1 MQPNLATADA
11 TPGDPAFVAEVRA
24 WLAANLPDDIR
35 ERWLNG
41 SALFTVPEDARRWQR
56 ILHSRGW
63 AAPHWPAE
71 YGGPGWDVRRQHLF
85 EMTCAEAGAPPVMA
99 TGTFM
104 IGPVLMKFGT
114 PEQKVRFLPRVL
126 ACDDYWCQGYSEPG
140 SGSDLASLKTRA
152 ERDGDHYV
160 VNGSKI
166 WTSHA
171 HAADWM
177 FALVRTSTEGKPQQ
191 GISFLM
197 LPMTTP
203 GISVRPLITIG
214 NDHEL
219 NQVFF
224 DDVRVPVSLRVGDE
238 NDGWTVAKYLLEFE
252 RGGNFSGSWLMANL
266 VRLRGLARLSGANR
280 DPAFRQRVAEAE
292 IEAETLQIG
301 SLRMLSRLSA
311 GGNPGPESSVAK
323 LRGSEVNEL
332 VTELTMMAA
341 GEFAIPLAPFDAAN
355 APGPHRPEEVEAA
368 NRYFENRAMSI
379 MGGSSEVQKN
389 ILAKVVLGL

>member
-1 MQPNLATADA
+1 MPNTAATDDA
-11 TPGDPAFVAEVRA
+11 AFVAEVRS

-56 ILHSRGW
+56 ILHTQGW
-63 AAPHWPAE
+63 AAPHWPTE

-99 TGTFM
+99 TGTHM

-114 PEQKVRFLPRVL
+114 PEQKARFLPRVL

-140 SGSDLASLKTRA
+140 SGSDLAALSTRA
-152 ERDGDHYV
+152 VREGDEYV
-160 VNGSKI
+160 INGSKI

-171 HAADWM
+171 HAADWI
-177 FALVRTSTEGKPQQ
+177 FALVRTSTEGKPQA
-191 GISFLM
+191 GISFIM
-197 LPMTTP
+197 FPMGTP

-224 DDVRVPVSLRVGDE
+224 DDVRVPVSLRIGEE

-252 RGGNFSGSWLMANL
+252 RGGNFYGGWLATNL
-266 VRLRGLARLSGANR
+266 VRLNRLASLTGADQ
-280 DPAFRQRVAEAE
+280 DPAFLRRMAEAR
-292 IEAETLQIG
+292 IEAETLHVG
-301 SLRMLSRLSA
+301 SQRLLSRMEA
-311 GGNPGPESSVAK
+311 GGNSGPESSAAK

-332 VTELTMMAA
+332 VSELTMMAA
-341 GEFAIPLAPFDAAN
+341 GAYAIPHAPFDAAN

-368 NRYFENRAMSI
+368 NRYFENRAMTI

>member
-1 MQPNLATADA
+1 MQDTATMDDGAFLAT
-11 TPGDPAFVAEVRA
+11 VRA
-24 WLAANLPDDIR
+24 WLKDNLPDDIR
-35 ERWLNG
+35 TRWLNG
-41 SALFTVPEDARRWQR
+41 SALFTIPEDAIRWQR

-63 AAPHWPAE
+63 AAPHWPVE
-71 YGGPGWDVRRQHLF
+71 HGGPGWSVARQYAF
-85 EMTCAEAGAPPVMA
+85 EMECARAGAPPVMA
-99 TGTFM
+99 TGTHM

-114 PEQKVRFLPRVL
+114 PEQQARFLPRVL

-152 ERDGDHYV
+152 VRDDGEYV

-171 HAADWM
+171 HAAGWM
-177 FALVRTSTEGKPQQ
+177 FALVRTGDYPKPQQ

-197 LPMTTP
+197 LPMDTP
-203 GISVRPLITIG
+203 GITVRPLITIG

-224 DDVRVPVSLRVGDE
+224 DDVRVPADYCVGAED
-238 NDGWTVAKYLLEFE
+238 DRWTVAKYLLEFE
-252 RGGNFSGSWLMANL
+252 RGGNFYGGWLAANL
-266 VRLRGLARLSGANR
+266 VRLRALAAVSGADS
-280 DPAFRQRVAEAE
+280 DPAFRRRMAEAE
-292 IEAETLQIG
+292 VESETIAIG
-301 SLRMLSRLSA
+301 SLRLLSRLTA
-311 GGNPGPESSVAK
+311 GGNPGPESSAAK
-323 LRGSEVNEL
+323 LRGSEVNQL

-341 GEFAIPLAPFDAAN
+341 GEYAAPQRPFDSLN
-355 APGPHRPEEVEAA
+355 APGPHLAEEVDAA
-368 NRYFENRAMSI
+368 NRYFEARAISI

>member
-1 MQPNLATADA
+1 MRNQTEID
-11 TPGDPAFVAEVRA
+11 DSAFVANVQA
-24 WLAANLPDDIR
+24 WLTANLPDDIR

-41 SALFTVPEDARRWQR
+41 SALFTVPEDAQRWQR
-56 ILHSRGW
+56 ILHTNGW

-71 YGGPGWDVRRQHLF
+71 YGGTGWNVRRLHLF
-85 EMTCAEAGAPPVMA
+85 EMTCAKAGAPPVMA
-99 TGTFM
+99 TGTHM
-104 IGPVLMKFGT
+104 IGPVLMRFGT
-114 PEQKVRFLPRVL
+114 PEQKARFLPRVL

-140 SGSDLASLKTRA
+140 SGSDLAALSTRA
-152 ERDGDHYV
+152 VRDGNEYV

-171 HAADWM
+171 HAANWI
-177 FALVRTSTEGKPQQ
+177 FALVRTSTEGKPQA

-197 LPMTTP
+197 FPMDTP

-224 DDVRVPVSLRVGDE
+224 DDVRVPVAYRIGEE

-252 RGGNFSGSWLMANL
+252 RGGNFYGGWLATNL
-266 VRLRGLARLSGANR
+266 ERLRTMARLSGAVH
-280 DPAFRQRVAEAE
+280 DPAFRARMAAAE
-292 IEAETLQIG
+292 IEADTLHTG
-301 SLRMLSRLSA
+301 SQRMLSRLSA
-311 GGNPGPESSVAK
+311 GGNPGPESSAAK
-323 LRGSEVNEL
+323 LRGSEVIQL

-341 GEFAIPLAPFDAAN
+341 ADHAIPHAPFDALN
-355 APGPHRPEEVEAA
+355 APGPHLPQEVETA

>member
-1 MQPNLATADA
+1 M
-11 TPGDPAFVAEVRA
+11 
-24 WLAANLPDDIR
+24 
-35 ERWLNG
+35 
-41 SALFTVPEDARRWQR
+41 PEDARRWQR

-252 RGGNFSGSWLMANL
+252 RGGNFYTGRIN
-266 VRLRGLARLSGANR
+266 VNLARLRKLAERNGVAD
-280 DPAFRQRVAEAE
+280 DPAFAKRLAELEVEAEAVSVSE
-292 IEAETLQIG
+292 
-301 SLRMLSRLSA
+301 LRMLSSLTT
-311 GGNPGPESSVAK
+311 GQNPGASASIIK
-323 LRGSEVNEL
+323 LRGSEATQKA
-332 VTELTMMAA
+332 TEMIMDAA
-341 GEFAIPLAPFDAAN
+341 GLYALPFEQLETAVGGDNEPPVAAPDEASSAGRYYGFRAATI
-355 APGPHRPEEVEAA
+355 
-368 NRYFENRAMSI
+368 F
-379 MGGSSEVQKN
+379 GGSSEVQRN
-389 ILAKVVLGL
+389 ILAKLSLGL